1 MHHIFVQNND
11 YAVPL
16 IETLILE
23 TSGSSTA
30 FRNNPI
36 FFFHLIWYYYCI
48 PIQICIEIS
57 DLIGRE
63 AVRTG
68 AYGLAYGLAY
78 GPANGRSD
86 TRHQIYYFRRVIGE
100 IRSVR
105 MWSSISNLPYSK
117 SNVRHEETVLV
128 PSMLFQISD

>member
-1 MHHIFVQNND
+1 MLLLTEREVH
-11 YAVPL
+11 
-16 IETLILE
+16 T
-23 TSGSSTA
+23 
-30 FRNNPI
+30 RN
-36 FFFHLIWYYYCI
+36 YCI
-48 PIQICIEIS
+48 PIQTCIEIS

-86 TRHQIYYFRRVIGE
+86 THHQIYYFRRVIGE
-100 IRSVR
+100 ISSVR
-105 MWSSISNLPYSK
+105 MWSSISNFPYSK

-128 PSMLFQISD
+128 PSMLFQIND